1 ECSGRPRKLLC
12 QRYDLYRA
20 YQHELALTWVLLRY
34 LAGARH
40 AGESDIACYTGPRQR
55 CASRVSRCTCDISMK
70 ARLTWL
76 IPVLVIL
83 ACTRMANGQTAPVPE
98 IVERD
103 GRFALMV
110 DGAPFLIL
118 GAQTNNSSN
127 YPAMLP
133 KVWPAVEKMR
143 ANTLVI
149 PIAWEQVEPREG

>member
-1 ECSGRPRKLLC
+1 
-12 QRYDLYRA
+12 
-20 YQHELALTWVLLRY
+20 
-34 LAGARH
+34 
-40 AGESDIACYTGPRQR
+40 
-55 CASRVSRCTCDISMK
+55 MK

-133 KVWPAVEKMR
+133 KVWPTVEKMR

-149 PIAWEQVEPREG
+149 PIAWEQVEPREGHFDFSFVDVLVEAARDRELRLVLLWFGTWKN